1 MKKYAEKY
9 SFESYLNEIKNRGK
23 FLFTVKEIFKNVLP
37 CWRSSRVKKFKKND
51 TFRNHYLVHKGC
63 QKLDN
68 EFDAIHMIKLMKQVK
83 LLVKVLLNPTQK
95 MLLGFQKQNVL
106 DSESSDNEGNESD
119 EDDVM
124 MVSKMKSANEFIRVL
139 TLGNIQKKLQSYFH
153 EDTKF
158 SAVDLRLMAGIFK
171 KKVILKNKQRRATL
185 KQLLTFDSNFFKKEE
200 TQVEVQPEKT
210 VSGSNGPKLLSKK
223 TLKGLKEFD
232 TLDDEEIVESF
243 FNEG

>member
-1 MKKYAEKY
+1 
-9 SFESYLNEIKNRGK
+9 
-23 FLFTVKEIFKNVLP
+23 
-37 CWRSSRVKKFKKND
+37 
-51 TFRNHYLVHKGC
+51 
-63 QKLDN
+63 
-68 EFDAIHMIKLMKQVK
+68 
-83 LLVKVLLNPTQK
+83 

-185 KQLLTFDSNFFKKEE
+185 KQLLNFDSNFFKKEE

-210 VSGSNGPKLLSKK
+210 VSGSQGPKLLSKK